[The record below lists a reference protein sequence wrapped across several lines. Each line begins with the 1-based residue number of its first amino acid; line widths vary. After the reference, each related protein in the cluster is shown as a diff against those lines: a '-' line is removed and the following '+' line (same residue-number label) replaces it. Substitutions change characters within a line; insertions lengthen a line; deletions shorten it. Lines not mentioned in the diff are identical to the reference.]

1 MSVLSKIG
9 EYGRMVRFSHSLFA
23 MPFAIGSMWVA
34 ANGFRGMDV
43 LQITKPHNRTKLVH
57 LGIGADFR
65 NRLFSSDSE
74 IFEII

>member
-43 LQITKPHNRTKLVH
+43 LQITKFVLLIV
-57 LGIGADFR
+57 G
-65 NRLFSSDSE
+65 
-74 IFEII
+74 